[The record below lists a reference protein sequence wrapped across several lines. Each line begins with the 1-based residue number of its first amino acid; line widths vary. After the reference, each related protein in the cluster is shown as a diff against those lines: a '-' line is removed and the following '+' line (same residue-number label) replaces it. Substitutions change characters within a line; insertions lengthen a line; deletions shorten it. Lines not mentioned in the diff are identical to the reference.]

1 MPVVPINYRL
11 NDGRTDFSYLWF
23 SFLGRANDL
32 DYYHN
37 KHHTIKLLVLMIMLC
52 FLFIIN
58 IKTTIKQ
65 HIIIMIIYNYYESSS
80 HKNTEYDI

>member
-1 MPVVPINYRL
+1 MPVVPINYTL
-11 NDGRTDFSYLWF
+11 ND
-23 SFLGRANDL
+23 GRANDL

-37 KHHTIKLLVLMIMLC
+37 KHHTIKLLITLC
-52 FLFIIN
+52 FVFIIN

-80 HKNTEYDI
+80 HKKTEYDI